1 MSHLV
6 DVFHIFH
13 VLHVLHV
20 THVLQTYSIFS
31 HPGWQDGTT
40 SAALLPSHFI
50 DATLISSA
58 DHIPQ
63 TVQSLIAKRI
73 SPPYSPKDGGVE
85 GVEVKNTMRVFLWS
99 LYDMDKSSLEVLT
112 FLLSKAPEIEAS
124 PTSDPR
130 VPVVGMA
137 SNSDTE

>member
-1 MSHLV
+1 M
-6 DVFHIFH
+6 
-13 VLHVLHV
+13 
-20 THVLQTYSIFS
+20 
-31 HPGWQDGTT
+31 PN
-40 SAALLPSHFI
+40 HFV

-58 DHIPQ
+58 NHFPQ
-63 TVQSLIAKRI
+63 TVQSLIIGPI
-73 SPPYSPKDGGVE
+73 SPYYSPKDDGGE
-85 GVEVKNTMRVFLWS
+85 GVDVKNTMRVFLWS

-112 FLLSKAPEIEAS
+112 FLFSKDPEIEAS

>member
-1 MSHLV
+1 M
-6 DVFHIFH
+6 
-13 VLHVLHV
+13 
-20 THVLQTYSIFS
+20 FS

-73 SPPYSPKDGGVE
+73 SPSYSPKDEGVE
-85 GVEVKNTMRVFLWS
+85 GDEVKNTMRVLTP
-99 LYDMDKSSLEVLT
+99 SSY
-112 FLLSKAPEIEAS
+112 S
-124 PTSDPR
+124 
-130 VPVVGMA
+130 
-137 SNSDTE
+137 